1 MCCCGKPTINGQPGA
16 YSWDGKTFS
25 TRQPSPPDIQQGD
38 VLLCD
43 EPGRCGGLDSHSHHF
58 RFVKSRSSG
67 YALLVRHG
75 GGDERISLWDHC
87 AGLCNALAAL
97 DSNGRYWL
105 LHSVYGL
112 QRDSARAA
120 RDQSDAAWR
129 NAAAHK
135 RIKTRKY
142 PAKGTI
148 KVWIE
153 PQSKQVE
160 TLAGE

>member
-1 MCCCGKPTINGQPGA
+1 MCCCGKPTINGQPNA
-16 YSWDGKTFS
+16 YSWDGKTFM
-25 TRQPSPPDIQQGD
+25 TRQVSPPSIQEGD
-38 VLLCD
+38 AILCD

-58 RFVKSRSSG
+58 IFVKSGWR

-75 GGDERISLWDHC
+75 GGDERINLSDHC

-105 LHSVYGL
+105 LHTVYGL
-112 QRDSARAA
+112 QRDAASTA
-120 RDQSDAAWR
+120 RDQSDATWR
-129 NAAAHK
+129 NAAADK

-142 PAKGTI
+142 PAKGVV

-153 PQSKQVE
+153 PKEEKAAV
-160 TLAGE
+160 A